1 MSKMNPSFVSP
12 EPGQKV
18 AGYEIRRVLGRGS
31 VSEVYEAYSP
41 DMKLEVA
48 LKLIVPSLNSEA
60 EASAWERRFIEEMQG
75 VVELDHPNITR
86 TLDFGVRGDAY
97 FIVMELV
104 RGTSLRDLLSQGRKG
119 LPEDQAV
126 KIFRQVADAVAYAH
140 GKGVL
145 HQDIRPGNILM
156 AGHTQPMV
164 VDFGLMRILADD
176 GTTTAQFSP
185 RAPIYMSPEQAAG
198 REATSA
204 SDIYS
209 LGILLYEM
217 VTGDV
222 PFKGGSAARIM
233 VQHMQ
238 EAPRPPSEL
247 CVDLDPRIEAA
258 ILQALAKEPQAR
270 FSSPRSMIEAVVDP
284 GDSEE
289 YDTVTLSK
297 HDISEFRG
305 RAQAAQGDI
314 GKEKTVEPGGL
325 SDMLGR
331 LARRILPPRDG

>member
-1 MSKMNPSFVSP
+1 MSSKNPSFVSP
-12 EPGQKV
+12 EPGHKV

-31 VSEVYEAYSP
+31 VSEVYQAFSAE
-41 DMKLEVA
+41 MNVEVA

-60 EASAWERRFIEEMQG
+60 EAAAWERRFIQELQG
-75 VVELDHPNITR
+75 VVGLSHPNIAR

-104 RGTSLRDLLSQGRKG
+104 PGSSLRDLLSQGRKG

-126 KIFRQVADAVAYAH
+126 FIFRQVADAVAHAH

-156 AGHTQPMV
+156 AEATRPVV

-198 REATSA
+198 REATPA

-222 PFKGGSAARIM
+222 PFKGASAARIM

-238 EAPRPPSEL
+238 EAPRSPSAL
-247 CVDLDPRIEAA
+247 NVDLDPRVEAA
-258 ILQALAKEPQAR
+258 ILQALAKEPGQR
-270 FSSPRSMIEAVVDP
+270 FASPRSMIEALEQS
-284 GDSEE
+284 GGGEE

-297 HDISEFRG
+297 HDISEFRY
-305 RAQAAQGDI
+305 RAQAAQQDQ
-314 GKEKTVEPGGL
+314 EETDAEDSGGL
-325 SDMLGR
+325 SNMLGR
-331 LARRILPPRDG
+331 LARRILPPRED